1 MTIVGIVLGADGE
14 FGCAVL
20 RYAARG
26 VTYENPPAGWDTARM
41 KLKMRIDGMSHE
53 HDEYGETDLAFV
65 LAKYGGANNYLIP
78 TNSIAEWERL
88 RSLD

>member
-1 MTIVGIVLGADGE
+1 VTIVGIVLGADGE

-41 KLKMRIDGMSHE
+41 KLSMSHE
-53 HDEYGETDLAFV
+53 HDEYDGTGV
-65 LAKYGGANNYLIP
+65 LAKYGGCDNYLRPIEP
-78 TNSIAEWERL
+78 DIAEW
-88 RSLD
+88 DIVFGVI